1 MIGGDGRVAM
11 VSGPARG
18 LGRALA
24 ERLRADGYAL
34 SLGGRNTEAIET
46 MVGEWQAAD
55 EGDGAA
61 AGPAT
66 SIHHFDATDGDT
78 ARSWV
83 DATVEA
89 HGRIDVL
96 VNNAG
101 LLEGFTL
108 DDYDEAAFDA
118 MWQIN
123 VKAPTLL
130 THLTLPHL
138 RAAGSGRVLNVA
150 SLSGKRVKGGF
161 SPGYA
166 MTKHAVMALTHATRQ
181 SAWADGVR
189 AVALCPSFVDT
200 EMIAHVDTGDEPVID
215 PVDLAELVSTTLALP
230 DSASV
235 AELHVNCRL
244 EDSL

>member
-1 MIGGDGRVAM
+1 MIDGTGRGAR

-34 SLGGRNTEAIET
+34 SLGGRDTAAIES
-46 MVGEWQAAD
+46 VVAGWPPAQAAV
-55 EGDGAA
+55 
-61 AGPAT
+61 
-66 SIHHFDATDGDT
+66 SVHRFDATDGKT

-83 DATVEA
+83 DETVEA

-101 LLEGFTL
+101 LLETFTL

-181 SAWADGVR
+181 TGWADGVR

-200 EMIAHVDTGDEPVID
+200 DMIAEVDTGAEPVID
-215 PVDLAELVSTTLALP
+215 PTDLAELVSTTLSLP

-235 AELHVNCRL
+235 AELLVNCRL
-244 EDSL
+244 EDWL

>member
-1 MIGGDGRVAM
+1 MISGDGRVAM

-34 SLGGRNTEAIET
+34 SLGGRNSDAIDA
-46 MVGEWQAAD
+46 MVKDWQAAD
-55 EGDGAA
+55 DATGGDG
-61 AGPAT
+61 PAV
-66 SIHHFDATDGDT
+66 SVHHFDATDGDS
-78 ARSWV
+78 ARSWI
-83 DATVEA
+83 DATVET
-89 HGRIDVL
+89 HGGIDVL

-130 THLTLPHL
+130 THLALPHL
-138 RAAGSGRVLNVA
+138 RRSGHGRVLNVA

-166 MTKHAVMALTHATRQ
+166 MTKHALMALTHATRQ
-181 SAWADGVR
+181 SGWDDGVR

-200 EMIAHVDTGDEPVID
+200 DMIAEVDTGSEPVIA
-215 PVDLAELVSTTLALP
+215 PGDLAELVSTTLALP

-244 EDSL
+244 EDSF